1 VRDRVNTSLQTQ
13 TAFLLCGHTKDNGK
27 IICRLPL
34 SPPQIVHLIRA
45 TSPAVT
51 LGIHQMKTYMK
62 PTSVRI
68 PVIME
73 ALVAAVV
80 V

>member
-62 PTSVRI
+62 PMSVRI